1 MRNWIRLKLLAF
13 LGLPRIDER
22 LVAVE
27 QHFVITHDPK
37 TGAVVETL
45 ADKQAAKDGRPAPK
59 PLRPSKQWSQQRRV
73 LEFNDDRRAQS
84 ILHGK
89 KAN

>member
-1 MRNWIRLKLLAF
+1 MRNWLRNKLLAF
-13 LGLPRIDER
+13 LGLPRISER
-22 LVAVE
+22 LEAVE

-37 TGAVVETL
+37 TGAVLETL

-59 PLRPSKQWSQQRRV
+59 PLRSSRQWAQQRRV
-73 LEFNDDRRAQS
+73 LELNDDRRAKA

-89 KAN
+89 AN